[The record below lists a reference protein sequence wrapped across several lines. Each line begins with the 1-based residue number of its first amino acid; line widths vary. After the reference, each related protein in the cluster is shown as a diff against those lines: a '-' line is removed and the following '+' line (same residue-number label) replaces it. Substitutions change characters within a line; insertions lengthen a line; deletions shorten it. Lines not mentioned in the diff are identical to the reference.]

1 MRDKPKGGMRLG
13 KSKKTTDPRQE
24 KHGAKLKAERTIET
38 KKREKEGNGRV
49 VKSKM
54 KTDC

>member
-1 MRDKPKGGMRLG
+1 MRDKSKGGMRLG
-13 KSKKTTDPRQE
+13 KSKKTTEPRKE
-24 KHGAKLKAERTIET
+24 KIGAKLKVDRTSET

-54 KTDC
+54 RTDC